1 MKTYFT
7 LFSLLLSIT
16 IYGQVHLDKQ
26 QTQDTL
32 SLLFV
37 GDVMGHTPQI
47 HSAYDKQTGHYNYK
61 PVFAKVAPIFKKH
74 DFVVAN
80 LEVTLAGKPF
90 TGYPT
95 FSSPKELEADC
106 LHSGINVM
114 VTANNHSCDR
124 GKVGITSTLYQL
136 DSLGIKH
143 TGTFY
148 DLIDRVM
155 RNLLILEKNNLR
167 VGVLNYT
174 YGTNGLPIPN
184 PTQVNRLDTLQ
195 IKRDIL
201 SAQSRKLDKLI
212 AVVHWGIEYATTPN
226 EAQKRMADFLFRNG
240 VDYIIGGHPHVLQP
254 MELRGRAAESQQFV
268 IYSLGN
274 FISNQRKRYTD
285 GGLMLKLTLVKGA
298 NKQTRLITPEYYLT
312 WVHLY
317 DKDGKKHYEILP
329 CAETEQQGYPE
340 MTPQAVKQMK
350 IFVEDT
356 RKLFKKH
363 NKGTI
368 IEKK

>member
-1 MKTYFT
+1 MKNYFI
-7 LFSLLLSIT
+7 LLGLLLSLAT
-16 IYGQVHLDKQ
+16 QGQERLDRQ

-37 GDVMGHTPQI
+37 GDIMGHTPQI

-61 PVFAKVAPIFKKH
+61 PVFAKVAPIFKQH
-74 DFVVAN
+74 DYVVAN
-80 LEVTLAGKPF
+80 LEVTLGGKPF

-95 FSSPKELEADC
+95 FSSPKELVADC

-124 GKVGITSTLYQL
+124 GKIGITNTLYQL

-143 TGTFY
+143 TGTFH
-148 DLIDRVM
+148 DLIDRAM
-155 RNLLILEKNNLR
+155 RNLLILEKNGLR

-174 YGTNGLPIPN
+174 YGTNGLPVPN

-195 IKRDIL
+195 IQKDIL
-201 SAQSRKLDKLI
+201 SARSRKLDKLI

-226 EAQKRMADFLFRNG
+226 EAQKKMADFLFRHG

-254 MELRGRAAESQQFV
+254 MELRGNRPAQQQFV
-268 IYSLGN
+268 LYSLGN
-274 FISNQRKRYTD
+274 FISNQRKRHTD
-285 GGLMLKLTLVKGA
+285 GGLMLNLTLVKGTD
-298 NKQTRLITPEYYLT
+298 KQTRLLTPAYYLT

-329 CAETEQQGYPE
+329 CAQTAAQDYPNMSPE
-340 MTPQAVKQMK
+340 AIKQMK

-356 RKLFKKH
+356 QKLFKKH

>member
-1 MKTYFT
+1 M
-7 LFSLLLSIT
+7 
-16 IYGQVHLDKQ
+16 
-26 QTQDTL
+26 
-32 SLLFV
+32 
-37 GDVMGHTPQI
+37 
-47 HSAYDKQTGHYNYK
+47 
-61 PVFAKVAPIFKKH
+61 
-74 DFVVAN
+74 VAN

-95 FSSPKELEADC
+95 FSSPKELAADC

-155 RNLLILEKNNLR
+155 HNLLILEKNNLR

-274 FISNQRKRYTD
+274 FISNQRKRHTD